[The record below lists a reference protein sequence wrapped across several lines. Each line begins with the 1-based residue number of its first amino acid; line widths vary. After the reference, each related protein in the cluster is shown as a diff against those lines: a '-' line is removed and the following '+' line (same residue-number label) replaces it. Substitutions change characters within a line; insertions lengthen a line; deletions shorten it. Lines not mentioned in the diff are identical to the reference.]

1 MVSRVP
7 AARRAGAREIGLA
20 AVTVSRFTRPMS
32 QTLELIFD
40 FASPNAYLALKALP
54 PVLARTGATLKV
66 TPALLGGVFKA
77 TGNQAPMLAFAQ
89 VRGKLEY
96 EALELRRFVARY
108 GLSHY
113 AMNPNFPVNTLLVMR
128 GYIAAGEAQ
137 PAYLDAVMAA
147 MWEQG
152 KAMADPAVVHAVL
165 REAGLDAD
173 GILARAQTDDV
184 KQALVA
190 ATQAAVA
197 RGVFGIPTFFVGEE
211 MFFGKDR
218 LDQVERYLTTGLA

>member
-1 MVSRVP
+1 
-7 AARRAGAREIGLA
+7 
-20 AVTVSRFTRPMS
+20 
-32 QTLELIFD
+32 
-40 FASPNAYLALKALP
+40 
-54 PVLARTGATLKV
+54 
-66 TPALLGGVFKA
+66 
-77 TGNQAPMLAFAQ
+77 
-89 VRGKLEY
+89 
-96 EALELRRFVARY
+96 
-108 GLSHY
+108 
-113 AMNPNFPVNTLLVMR
+113 
-128 GYIAAGEAQ
+128 
-137 PAYLDAVMAA
+137 
-147 MWEQG
+147 
-152 KAMADPAVVHAVL
+152 VL